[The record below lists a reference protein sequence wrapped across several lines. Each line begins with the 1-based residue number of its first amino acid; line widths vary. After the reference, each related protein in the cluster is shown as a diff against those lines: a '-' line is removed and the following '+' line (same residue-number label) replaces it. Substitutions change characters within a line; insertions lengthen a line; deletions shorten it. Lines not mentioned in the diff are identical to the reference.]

1 MEQEKSTRSRLY
13 LPNSLT
19 WFAFLFLGVSVVPPP
34 TVGQK
39 APAGLT
45 MHRQQAGTPN
55 AKGWYDAK
63 STEGHFSVSLPIP
76 FNDFTVKVKEKDGT
90 EVVSYVIGSTS
101 KEGFKFSATEMLNG
115 RRTREFDAHA
125 YVEKFKADKRNT
137 VSNETLFEVD
147 GHSAIQFHVSN
158 AQQSAFMRALVVPPG
173 VLLLIVEYPKRLERD
188 VISLVKHFFDSL
200 KIEQIM

>member
-1 MEQEKSTRSRLY
+1 MEREKWTHSRLY

-101 KEGFKFSATEMLNG
+101 KEGFKFSATEMLNA
-115 RRTREFDAHA
+115 RTTREFDTRA
-125 YVEKFKADKRNT
+125 YVEKFKSDKRNT
-137 VSNETLFEVD
+137 VSNETQFELD
-147 GHSAIQFHVSN
+147 GHSAVQFHVSN
-158 AQQSAFMRALVVPPG
+158 AQQSAFMRAIVFPSG
-173 VLLLIVEYPKRLERD
+173 VLLLIVEYPTRLEKN
-188 VISLVKHFFDSL
+188 VVSLAQNFFDSL
-200 KIEQIM
+200 RIERPQ